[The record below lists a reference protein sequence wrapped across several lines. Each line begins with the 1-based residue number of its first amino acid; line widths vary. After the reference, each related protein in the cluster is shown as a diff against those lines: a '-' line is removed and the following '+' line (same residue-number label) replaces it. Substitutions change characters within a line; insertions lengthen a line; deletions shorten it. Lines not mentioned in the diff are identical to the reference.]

1 MTIPT
6 HLALGLLIGKISGN
20 YQMSLLVSIAP
31 DIDHFVSYAKHDV
44 LLPLNKFWKVTMDP
58 NDPWGDQKSFLHNIL
73 VWFGLSLIAVLL
85 NQKIGLIFATG
96 YLGHLILD
104 ALCNSDYYPFYP
116 KKKFRI
122 KGPIVY
128 ASKSE
133 FILFV
138 ALLLTFFFV

>member
-1 MTIPT
+1 
-6 HLALGLLIGKISGN
+6 
-20 YQMSLLVSIAP
+20 MSLLVSIAP

-73 VWFGLSLIAVLL
+73 VWFGLSLIAILL
-85 NQKIGLIFATG
+85 NQKVGLIFATG

-128 ASKSE
+128 ASRNE
-133 FILFV
+133 FMLFV
-138 ALLLTFFFV
+138 ALLLTFFFI

>member
-1 MTIPT
+1 
-6 HLALGLLIGKISGN
+6 
-20 YQMSLLVSIAP
+20 MSFLVSIAP

-85 NQKIGLIFATG
+85 NQKVGLIFVTG

-104 ALCNSDYYPFYP
+104 ALCNSDYYPLYP

-128 ASKSE
+128 ASRNE
-133 FILFV
+133 FVLFV
-138 ALLLTFFFV
+138 ALLLTFFFI